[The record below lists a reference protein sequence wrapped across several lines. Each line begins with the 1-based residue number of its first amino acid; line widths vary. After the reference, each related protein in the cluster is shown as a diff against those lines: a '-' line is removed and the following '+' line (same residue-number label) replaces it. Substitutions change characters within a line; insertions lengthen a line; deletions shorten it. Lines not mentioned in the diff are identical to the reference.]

1 MNNLISLARVV
12 RLVGCSVFELAVV
25 ALRVAEEVDDGP
37 DVIFVK
43 DLRNQYRNFAVWQA
57 QSRAQ

>member
-1 MNNLISLARVV
+1 MDNLISLARVV

-25 ALRVAEEVDDGP
+25 VLRVAEEVDDGP
-37 DVIFVK
+37 DVVFVE
-43 DLRNQYRNFAVWQA
+43 DLRNQYRNFIVWQS